1 MRRAL
6 NVAFARACLEAMSA
20 EDAAAAAGAFVSLL
34 NAASPPERN
43 DADEKDDDD
52 DDDDDASVDPA
63 VLECVRLLGAR
74 VSETPPPEVETRGAV
89 LAEAWS
95 IVARAAGKNASAL
108 SSFLRCAETWT
119 DFALTHVRDE
129 DVSNV
134 VFFSRGEERCRV
146 TTPLLRDVAA
156 KVASFLR
163 RPRPSGGAA
172 PPTLDD
178 DDQATIERVLT
189 RATRRER
196 DRGDWSFFESEPFE
210 ALVATLRDTAR
221 ASFFRNALRTLL
233 YDEQSSSG
241 SRAERL
247 RDGEVSMFPAA
258 FLEDESARAFARRA
272 AAAAHE
278 SLSLSRNASYYDS
291 ETAENVSVSAPPNET
306 DRLLVR
312 YVHANV
318 CFLKRRS
325 EKSSHYTAFRF
336 LADAR
341 VAYADSEAARRA
353 TALSAAWLGASKGVS
368 ERFAAETTAFCRVT
382 AMGVRDDEA
391 RVRLYLSAACAASLR
406 GDEAATARAS
416 RLIRDAVADLANG
429 NRFRA
434 DGAAGDASAAETAA
448 LCAAALATLG
458 AASSETRDESSS
470 ESGGRVW
477 KKSSRRTLGVLA
489 RFVDERRWKDGSTH
503 RVAANLAVA
512 RAAAA
517 LARREPVARAA
528 PFTRRRLFLLETAHA
543 CLQTAVDACETVDA
557 TLVASD
563 ARAAATM
570 DVAECVMSSFFPTAE
585 MRDLASALVSRAR
598 EDAVSGARDGRLAAV
613 EKAVARFCDAEADA
627 GDTLSG

>member
-1 MRRAL
+1 
-6 NVAFARACLEAMSA
+6 
-20 EDAAAAAGAFVSLL
+20 
-34 NAASPPERN
+34 
-43 DADEKDDDD
+43 
-52 DDDDDASVDPA
+52 
-63 VLECVRLLGAR
+63 
-74 VSETPPPEVETRGAV
+74 
-89 LAEAWS
+89 
-95 IVARAAGKNASAL
+95 
-108 SSFLRCAETWT
+108 
-119 DFALTHVRDE
+119 
-129 DVSNV
+129 
-134 VFFSRGEERCRV
+134 
-146 TTPLLRDVAA
+146 
-156 KVASFLR
+156 
-163 RPRPSGGAA
+163 
-172 PPTLDD
+172 
-178 DDQATIERVLT
+178 
-189 RATRRER
+189 
-196 DRGDWSFFESEPFE
+196 
-210 ALVATLRDTAR
+210 
-221 ASFFRNALRTLL
+221 
-233 YDEQSSSG
+233 
-241 SRAERL
+241 
-247 RDGEVSMFPAA
+247 
-258 FLEDESARAFARRA
+258 
-272 AAAAHE
+272 
-278 SLSLSRNASYYDS
+278 
-291 ETAENVSVSAPPNET
+291 
-306 DRLLVR
+306 
-312 YVHANV
+312 
-318 CFLKRRS
+318 
-325 EKSSHYTAFRF
+325 
-336 LADAR
+336 
-341 VAYADSEAARRA
+341 
-353 TALSAAWLGASKGVS
+353 
-368 ERFAAETTAFCRVT
+368 
-382 AMGVRDDEA
+382 MGVRDDEA

-470 ESGGRVW
+470 ESGGRGVR

>member
-1 MRRAL
+1 
-6 NVAFARACLEAMSA
+6 
-20 EDAAAAAGAFVSLL
+20 
-34 NAASPPERN
+34 
-43 DADEKDDDD
+43 
-52 DDDDDASVDPA
+52 
-63 VLECVRLLGAR
+63 
-74 VSETPPPEVETRGAV
+74 
-89 LAEAWS
+89 
-95 IVARAAGKNASAL
+95 
-108 SSFLRCAETWT
+108 
-119 DFALTHVRDE
+119 
-129 DVSNV
+129 
-134 VFFSRGEERCRV
+134 
-146 TTPLLRDVAA
+146 
-156 KVASFLR
+156 
-163 RPRPSGGAA
+163 
-172 PPTLDD
+172 
-178 DDQATIERVLT
+178 
-189 RATRRER
+189 
-196 DRGDWSFFESEPFE
+196 
-210 ALVATLRDTAR
+210 
-221 ASFFRNALRTLL
+221 
-233 YDEQSSSG
+233 
-241 SRAERL
+241 
-247 RDGEVSMFPAA
+247 
-258 FLEDESARAFARRA
+258 
-272 AAAAHE
+272 
-278 SLSLSRNASYYDS
+278 
-291 ETAENVSVSAPPNET
+291 
-306 DRLLVR
+306 
-312 YVHANV
+312 
-318 CFLKRRS
+318 
-325 EKSSHYTAFRF
+325 
-336 LADAR
+336 
-341 VAYADSEAARRA
+341 
-353 TALSAAWLGASKGVS
+353 
-368 ERFAAETTAFCRVT
+368 
-382 AMGVRDDEA
+382 MGVRDDEA

-406 GDEAATARAS
+406 GDEAATARAR

-458 AASSETRDESSS
+458 AASSETRNESSS
-470 ESGGRVW
+470 ESGGKVW